1 MTALKIIGAI
11 LAAVVLILGA
21 LIIASIM
28 IAIDIAREEEGRE

>member
-11 LAAVVLILGA
+11 LAAVVLFLGA